1 MAKITRRQLKQIIQE
16 EIENTAIDEGFVD
29 TFKMLGGDLKKWYK
43 SAEQRG
49 DVNASERASDKVIQ
63 ATIQTLEDNLNK
75 LRSKYGM
82 EGEKGTEAIRQR
94 MGELK
99 IQIATLGNKGEAA
112 DDVIDAIAD
121 ASDGNLELPNVI
133 QMAKDL
139 SKKADA
145 LPKAGSEGAAEGG
158 EKATKL
164 STGDKIVDDP
174 QKTAQIVIA
183 AIKRAGPKKSLTK
196 LFTGEDPK
204 FDERFLAVLQNVMK
218 LAAAGDKTG
227 KIFGTANAA
236 PEAEQKAVAENKQS
250 KLQISRAALQEAIK
264 LMQEY
269 GL

>member
-1 MAKITRRQLKQIIQE
+1 MAKITRKQLKHIIQE
-16 EIENTAIDEGFVD
+16 EIQGTIIDEGFVD
-29 TFKMLGGDLKKWYK
+29 TFKSLGGDLKKWYK

-63 ATIQTLEDNLNK
+63 ATVQTLQDNLNK

-99 IQIATLGNKGEAA
+99 IQIATLENKGEAA

-133 QMAKDL
+133 QMTKDL

-158 EKATKL
+158 EA
-164 STGDKIVDDP
+164 
-174 QKTAQIVIA
+174 
-183 AIKRAGPKKSLTK
+183 
-196 LFTGEDPK
+196 
-204 FDERFLAVLQNVMK
+204 
-218 LAAAGDKTG
+218 
-227 KIFGTANAA
+227 AA
-236 PEAEQKAVAENKQS
+236 PEVAEKA
-250 KLQISRAALQEAIK
+250 KAAALSVPDDVLELVISYLAQSNSYKGKKASELRALIGK
-264 LMQEY
+264 PGVLKGMARGVQRQAKKAQVAEGKTTITRQALKEVLSLLTED

>member
-16 EIENTAIDEGFVD
+16 EIQNTVIDEGFVD

-49 DVNASERASDKVIQ
+49 DVSASERASDKVIQ
-63 ATIQTLEDNLNK
+63 ATIQSLEDNLNK

-99 IQIATLGNKGEAA
+99 VQIATLGKKGEAA

-121 ASDGNLELPNVI
+121 ASDGDLELPNVI

-139 SKKADA
+139 RAKVDAMGEPDGEGDDAEETPEVAPAVKKAAIAVPNDVLQVVIDFLGQHSDYQNIKLVDLKDKMDKEEGLYKLDRMGRRLA
-145 LPKAGSEGAAEGG
+145 IHTKKAQVAEGKTTITRQTLK
-158 EKATKL
+158 EVL
-164 STGDKIVDDP
+164 SL
-174 QKTAQIVIA
+174 
-183 AIKRAGPKKSLTK
+183 LT
-196 LFTGEDPK
+196 
-204 FDERFLAVLQNVMK
+204 
-218 LAAAGDKTG
+218 
-227 KIFGTANAA
+227 
-236 PEAEQKAVAENKQS
+236 EN
-250 KLQISRAALQEAIK
+250 
-264 LMQEY
+264 